1 MAHSLLEKYPHF
13 QIDIVPTTKQIDQL
27 KMWLATNKPSQIHR
41 SSGVGWISVQMK
53 EAKEEEDEEDGP
65 CRNMKAKEDW
75 DSVQGEKTMNIIN
88 DIAAKYG
95 ITHGKWL
102 CHVPRD
108 TVDKYF
114 SKLSLAL
121 SSGGLG
127 PAVSMKVHE

>member
-1 MAHSLLEKYPHF
+1 MLEKLPEPASKRRKGANEPADPRGDRETHS
-13 QIDIVPTTKQIDQL
+13 
-27 KMWLATNKPSQIHR
+27 MA
-41 SSGVGWISVQMK
+41 
-53 EAKEEEDEEDGP
+53 A
-65 CRNMKAKEDW
+65 AKEDW

-127 PAVSMKVHE
+127 PAVSIKVHW

>member
-1 MAHSLLEKYPHF
+1 MA
-13 QIDIVPTTKQIDQL
+13 
-27 KMWLATNKPSQIHR
+27 A
-41 SSGVGWISVQMK
+41 
-53 EAKEEEDEEDGP
+53 
-65 CRNMKAKEDW
+65 AKEDW
-75 DSVQGEKTMNIIN
+75 DSVQGEKTMDMIN

-127 PAVSMKVHE
+127 PAVSIKVHW